1 MLVLISSINTFAH
14 IRPAYNCI
22 WHTVPSPIKVGNIV
36 HTCTRNTSNLEFY
49 TFAFSSKMFN
59 LYIIIIAAITIVQ
72 CTDLVRIPIHRH
84 EKGHRT
90 LAHVRAEIAGLRNKY
105 NVTKAPSVG
114 KETLINSQNIGYYG
128 NISIGTPPQY
138 FLVLFDTGSADFWI
152 PSSKC
157 QITDYACHDHHRYNS
172 SKSSTYIPNGK
183 PAGMLYGRGDML
195 GYFSTDTVRIGGLS
209 IRNQTFVEAVQE
221 PGNSFNHKHFDGI
234 LGMAYKVFASDQV
247 APPFYNM
254 WSQHLISKDIFS
266 FYLARNGS
274 SQQGGELILGGS
286 DPKYYRGNISYV
298 PVTHHGYWQ
307 FTVDSIS
314 VNGSAVKRN
323 FQAIADTGT
332 SLIAVGDYEAFVAL
346 NAKIGAKRVNAD
358 NFYVDCATVSSLP
371 NVDIRI
377 GGKDFSLEPNMY
389 IYHSDGLCLSS
400 FFYMADYI
408 WVLGDTFIGNFY
420 TEFDLGNNR
429 VGFAPAA

>member
-1 MLVLISSINTFAH
+1 MAQRAFT
-14 IRPAYNCI
+14 
-22 WHTVPSPIKVGNIV
+22 IK
-36 HTCTRNTSNLEFY
+36 SN
-49 TFAFSSKMFN
+49 KMFKH
-59 LYIIIIAAITIVQ
+59 LVIMAVISAVQ
-72 CTDLVRIPIHRH
+72 CADVVRIPLHRH
-84 EKGHRT
+84 EKSHRT
-90 LAHVRAEIAGLRNKY
+90 LASVRAEIAGLRSKY
-105 NVTKAPSVG
+105 NVTKTQTQTQSVS
-114 KETLINSQNIGYYG
+114 KETLINSENMGYYG

-138 FLVLFDTGSADFWI
+138 FLVLFDTGSSDFWI
-152 PSSKC
+152 PSSNCLTK
-157 QITDYACHDHHRYNS
+157 DYACHDHHRYNS

-183 PAGMLYGRGDML
+183 QAGMLYGSGDMS
-195 GYFSTDTVRIGGLS
+195 GYFSTDTVRIGGL
-209 IRNQTFVEAVQE
+209 IITNQTFVEATKE
-221 PGNSFNHKHFDGI
+221 PGNTFNHKHFDGI
-234 LGMAYKVFASDQV
+234 VGMAYRSFASDHV

-298 PVTHHGYWQ
+298 PVTQQGYWQ
-307 FTVDSIS
+307 FKVDSIS
-314 VNGSAVKRN
+314 VNGTTVKRN

-346 NAKIGAKRVNAD
+346 NEKIGAKRFDAD
-358 NFYVDCATVSSLP
+358 NFYVNCSTVASLP
-371 NVDIRI
+371 NVDIGI
-377 GGKDFSLEPNMY
+377 GGKNFSLAPSTY
-389 IYHSDGLCLSS
+389 IHHSNGLCLSS

-429 VGFAPAA
+429 VGFATAA